1 MKRFLALLLIIIFPF
16 LLKSQTLPPKGF
28 FQQDSVQI
36 GAPFNFSLSLSY
48 NADEQVL
55 FPDSNYN
62 YKPFELI
69 GKNYFPTKTVN
80 GISKDCVVYIFE
92 TFKTDSIQKL
102 SLPVFYIRNGDSL
115 KVYSQSDSIAIIQN
129 IKTLARQKLLSDTQ
143 YTRVKKTINYPL
155 ILGVAA
161 IIFFFLFLFYMLFGK
176 TIVRSYKLYVIR
188 KAHLT
193 FLRNFEKH
201 EKEFKRENDPDI
213 VERALNLWKVYL
225 TRLENI
231 PVNTYTTTE
240 IIDLYKQEDLQQ
252 GLQDIDRAIY
262 GGLVSAA
269 PARSLAILK
278 KFTNKRFLEVKN
290 KLSNV

>member
-1 MKRFLALLLIIIFPF
+1 MKRYLALILIVMFPS
-16 LLKSQTLPPKGF
+16 LLKSQTLAPDGF
-28 FQQDSVQI
+28 FQEDSVQI
-36 GAPFNFSLSLSY
+36 GAPFGFALSLSY
-48 NADEQVL
+48 NAQEQVL

-62 YKPFELI
+62 FKPFELI
-69 GKNYFPTKTVN
+69 GKNYFPTKTLN
-80 GISKDCVVYIFE
+80 GISKDCVVYILE

-115 KVYSQSDSIAIIQN
+115 KIFSQPDSVAIIQN
-129 IKTLARQKLLSDTQ
+129 IKTMAGQRLLSDTQ
-143 YTRVKKTINYPL
+143 YSSVKRTINYPL

-161 IIFFFLFLFYMLFGK
+161 IVFFFLFLFYMLFGK
-176 TIVRSYKLYVIR
+176 AIVRSYKLYVIR

-201 EKEFKRENDPDI
+201 EKEFKTENDPDI

-225 TRLENI
+225 TKLENI

-269 PARSLAILK
+269 PARSLTILK

>member
-1 MKRFLALLLIIIFPF
+1 MKRYLVLILIIISPS
-16 LLKSQTLPPKGF
+16 LLMSQTLSPEGF
-28 FQQDSVQI
+28 FQEDSVQI
-36 GAPFNFSLSLSY
+36 GSPFGFALVLSY
-48 NADEQVL
+48 NAEEQVL
-55 FPDSNYN
+55 FPDSNYS

-69 GKNYFPTKTVN
+69 GKDYFPTKTVN

-115 KVYSQSDSIAIIQN
+115 KIYSKPDSIAIIQN
-129 IKTLARQKLLSDTQ
+129 IKTLAGQKLLSDTQ
-143 YTRVKKTINYPL
+143 FSTVKRTVNYPL
-155 ILGVAA
+155 IFGVAA
-161 IIFFFLFLFYMLFGK
+161 IILFFLFLFYMLFGK
-176 TIVRSYKLYVIR
+176 AIVRSYKLYVIR

-193 FLRNFEKH
+193 FLKNFEKL
-201 EKEFKRENDPDI
+201 EKEFKTENDPDI

-269 PARSLAILK
+269 PARSLTILK

-290 KLSNV
+290 KLNNV

>member
-1 MKRFLALLLIIIFPF
+1 MKRYLALILIIIFPS
-16 LLKSQTLPPKGF
+16 LLKSQTLPPDGF
-28 FQQDSVQI
+28 FQEDSVQI
-36 GAPFNFSLSLSY
+36 GAPFGFALSLTY
-48 NADEQVL
+48 NAQEQVL

-62 YKPFELI
+62 FKPFDLI
-69 GKNYFPTKTVN
+69 GKNYFPTKTLN
-80 GISKDCVVYIFE
+80 GISKDCVVYILE

-115 KVYSQSDSIAIIQN
+115 KIYSQPDSVTIIQN
-129 IKTLARQKLLSDTQ
+129 IKTLAGQRLLSDTQ
-143 YTRVKKTINYPL
+143 YSSVKRTINYPL

-161 IIFFFLFLFYMLFGK
+161 IVFFFLFLFYMLFGK
-176 TIVRSYKLYVIR
+176 AIVRSYKLYVIR

-201 EKEFKRENDPDI
+201 EKEFKAENDPDI
-213 VERALNLWKVYL
+213 VERALNLWKIYL

-269 PARSLAILK
+269 PTRSLTILK

>member
-1 MKRFLALLLIIIFPF
+1 MKRYLVLILIIIFPSF
-16 LLKSQTLPPKGF
+16 LKSQTLPPDGF
-28 FQQDSVQI
+28 FQEDSVQI
-36 GAPFNFSLSLSY
+36 GSPFRFALSLSY
-48 NADEQVL
+48 NANEQVL

-62 YKPFELI
+62 FKPFELI
-69 GKNYFPTKTVN
+69 GKNYFPTKTLN
-80 GISKDCVVYIFE
+80 GISKDCVIYIFE

-102 SLPVFYIRNGDSL
+102 SLPVFYIRNGDSV
-115 KVYSQSDSIAIIQN
+115 KMYSQPDSVAIIQN
-129 IKTLARQKLLSDTQ
+129 IKTLADQRLLSDTQ
-143 YTRVKKTINYPL
+143 YSSVKRTINYPL
-155 ILGVAA
+155 ILGIAA
-161 IIFFFLFLFYMLFGK
+161 IVFFFLFLFYMLFGK
-176 TIVRSYKLYVIR
+176 AIVRSYKLYVIR

-201 EKEFKRENDPDI
+201 EKEFKTENDPDI

-269 PARSLAILK
+269 PARSLTILK